1 MRASPESHWHRRA
14 RLTALRRN
22 FALALAAFLPAAVI
36 TSVLAA
42 IALLILRQRGEVPPA
57 YWPLVAL
64 AFLLAAAVAAFHTRR
79 KFFTLTDAFT
89 QLDVALH
96 LHNRLTS
103 AADGIGKFPPPRP
116 APDGFT
122 WRWQPIATALA
133 ASAITLLLAAWIPVS
148 KSSDTFRPTQPPTSW
163 TDTQTWAERL
173 AESEI
178 VEPEAVEELEEK
190 LDALRDQP
198 AEDWFSHSS
207 LEAGDT
213 LRDQTAESIR
223 ALERDLTT
231 ATNSLTTAADDDSP
245 LTDSDLQQLDQRFD
259 QSLTNLQLGNLPLN
273 PELLDNLKNLDLS
286 QVRQLSPE
294 QFQRL
299 QQRLESGIGACQAS
313 LGPGEGGGEKLVDG
327 NLLTP
332 GTGDVTR
339 GPGTGPV
346 GRTAHPTDLGGGVPQ
361 PISNP
366 DLTRALP
373 AETLA
378 LATGEHDE
386 PSIATSPIAG
396 GAITS
401 TGEGGDAIWR
411 TNLTPAERATLQ
423 RFFK

>member
-1 MRASPESHWHRRA
+1 MILLVLRQRDAVPPSFWVATSLAFILAAAISALRVRRRFFTTTDA
-14 RLTALRRN
+14 LTQLDINLHLDTRLTA
-22 FALALAAFLPAAVI
+22 AA
-36 TSVLAA
+36 
-42 IALLILRQRGEVPPA
+42 RGVG
-57 YWPLVAL
+57 
-64 AFLLAAAVAAFHTRR
+64 
-79 KFFTLTDAFT
+79 D
-89 QLDVALH
+89 
-96 LHNRLTS
+96 
-103 AADGIGKFPPPRP
+103 FPPPRP
-116 APDGFT
+116 APDGFN
-122 WRWQPIATALA
+122 WRWQPIATALG
-133 ASAITLLLAAWIPVS
+133 ASALTLLLAAWIPVS
-148 KSSDTFRPTQPPTSW
+148 KSNNSFRPTQPPTSW
-163 TDTQTWAERL
+163 TDIQTWAERL

-198 AEDWFSHSS
+198 AEDWFSHAS

-231 ATNSLTTAADDDSP
+231 AANSLASAADRDSS
-245 LTDSDLQQLDQRFD
+245 LTDSDLQQLDQRLD
-259 QSLTNLQLGNLPLN
+259 QSLSNLELGNLPLN
-273 PELLDNLKNLDLS
+273 PELLDQLKNLDLS
-286 QVRQLSPE
+286 QARQLSPE
-294 QFQRL
+294 QLKQLKERL
-299 QQRLESGIGACQAS
+299 KSGAGVCKAC

-346 GRTAHPTDLGGGVPQ
+346 GRTARPTDLGSSAME

-378 LATGEHDE
+378 LATGEHQDV
-386 PSIATSPIAG
+386 PVTNGPIDG

-401 TGEGGDAIWR
+401 TGSGGDAIWR
-411 TNLTPAERATLQ
+411 ENLTPAERATLQ